1 MVCRQSLCDYL
12 SYYLR
17 ITSVIN
23 VYSDYWY
30 VIVVSRMLVV
40 AEVCPYLRRLPYRF
54 LERIGSFFVWW
65 ILWKS
70 MVDSELSSWCTRT
83 KSASLE
89 NTPRRLEVQET
100 LLWLLC
106 RGTVLWSSVASG
118 LFGKMAVGIL
128 AWTPATSFVIEVF
141 VVFLSPCRQCQNIAL
156 NWATP
161 HLLPVLS
168 NLLFTDALI
177 MAVLRTAWDFDGVA
191 K

>member
-1 MVCRQSLCDYL
+1 M
-12 SYYLR
+12 
-17 ITSVIN
+17 
-23 VYSDYWY
+23 
-30 VIVVSRMLVV
+30 
-40 AEVCPYLRRLPYRF
+40 RLPVLLFTYHICYKCIQWLLICHSSFKDAGCSWSMPIFAAPTVSF